1 MNTISRE
8 EKILF
13 RFTNLLG
20 ALLPELES
28 SVKISIKSLRE
39 NTTGDR
45 LPPRI
50 NREQALTKNIIVTF
64 YLEKDRSYEELN
76 QFILKHRISTLDYGV
91 WVSDYGQFVVEATV
105 GSEERVDAVFLSHCH
120 SFYDKSAKG
129 DAERRTFHEGIIATE
144 LRGQREFSW
153 GSVIC
158 KYDAAKNRD
167 WLVIIFNPFTNV
179 PRKERHEAMVLTA
192 HEEIPKKI
200 ARP

>member
-1 MNTISRE
+1 MIAQSNGEVCFNDGLCIPPFASIQAVVSLTADASHVLSRHLPLE
-8 EKILF
+8 GWRQF
-13 RFTNLLG
+13 DLG
-20 ALLPELES
+20 
-28 SVKISIKSLRE
+28 IHI
-39 NTTGDR
+39 
-45 LPPRI
+45 
-50 NREQALTKNIIVTF
+50 
-64 YLEKDRSYEELN
+64 
-76 QFILKHRISTLDYGV
+76 
-91 WVSDYGQFVVEATV
+91 SDYGQFVVEATV